1 LYVNN
6 SLYEFSLGFI
16 CTDVALFWFHHSTGL
31 CYMFLT

>member
-1 LYVNN
+1 MLQFIFKIVWQC
-6 SLYEFSLGFI
+6 FI